1 MLNFDIRWIHQ
12 IDTQSDILITLNKG
26 NVMNNYEKALQT
38 ILQTF
43 HAKKVKEFRGHDGYG
58 YNADIYLGKN
68 KVAEVDE
75 DGWGGGLR
83 IDYVSDEMKQKS
95 DEIIQ
100 NLPKCKWSEWNF
112 LNNSDDSEFTWTHDL
127 VFDAVA
133 TNVLRM
139 RDFKKQMKKI
149 TFIQN
154 NQMQHFTSLKHSQL
168 QNFYQYNE
176 GTMKLEEWLK
186 MTEKEENMI
195 VLNLLPENEAFD
207 LYRKHS

>member
-1 MLNFDIRWIHQ
+1 
-12 IDTQSDILITLNKG
+12 
-26 NVMNNYEKALQT
+26 MNNYEKALKT
-38 ILQTF
+38 ILETF

-68 KVAEVDE
+68 KIAEVDE

-95 DEIIQ
+95 DEIIK
-100 NLPKCKWSEWNF
+100 NLPKCKFSEAIGGF
-112 LNNSDDSEFTWTHDL
+112 SEDMMEWDAQL
-127 VFDAVA
+127 AFDHVA

-149 TFIQN
+149 TIIKDEQILEYK
-154 NQMQHFTSLKHSQL
+154 TKSSQL
-168 QNFYQYNE
+168 DEIFRFKNVGYMTLRAHLELKQKKE
-176 GTMKLEEWLK
+176 GIK
-186 MTEKEENMI
+186 I
-195 VLNLLPENEAFD
+195 LNLLPENEAFE

>member
-1 MLNFDIRWIHQ
+1 
-12 IDTQSDILITLNKG
+12 
-26 NVMNNYEKALQT
+26 MNNYEKALKT
-38 ILQTF
+38 ILETF

-68 KVAEVDE
+68 KIAEVDE

-95 DEIIQ
+95 DEIIK
-100 NLPKCKWSEWNF
+100 NLPKCKWNETGTSLE
-112 LNNSDDSEFTWTHDL
+112 SDDVYEWDAEL
-127 VFDAVA
+127 AFDHVA

-149 TFIQN
+149 TIIKDEQILEYR
-154 NQMQHFTSLKHSQL
+154 TKSSQL
-168 QNFYQYNE
+168 DEIFRFQNVGYMTLRAHLELKQKKE
-176 GTMKLEEWLK
+176 GIK
-186 MTEKEENMI
+186 I
-195 VLNLLPENEAFD
+195 LNLLPENEAFE

>member
-1 MLNFDIRWIHQ
+1 
-12 IDTQSDILITLNKG
+12 
-26 NVMNNYEKALQT
+26 MNDYEKALQT
-38 ILQTF
+38 ILQSF

-68 KVAEVDE
+68 KIAEVDE

-95 DEIIQ
+95 DEIIN
-100 NLPKCKWSEWNF
+100 NLPKCKWSECDQIHVDDA
-112 LNNSDDSEFTWTHDL
+112 DDSEFKWDAEL
-127 VFDAVA
+127 AFDHVA

-149 TFIQN
+149 TFIKD
-154 NQMQHFTSLKHSQL
+154 NQILAYKTKSSELDEIFRFENIGYMTLRAHLELKQKK
-168 QNFYQYNE
+168 E
-176 GTMKLEEWLK
+176 GIK
-186 MTEKEENMI
+186 
-195 VLNLLPENEAFD
+195 VLNFLPEDEAFD

>member
-1 MLNFDIRWIHQ
+1 
-12 IDTQSDILITLNKG
+12 
-26 NVMNNYEKALQT
+26 MNNYEKALKT
-38 ILQTF
+38 ILETF

-68 KVAEVDE
+68 KIAEVDE

-95 DEIIQ
+95 DEIIK
-100 NLPKCKWSEWNF
+100 NLPKCKWSDAGYGHDESIRN
-112 LNNSDDSEFTWTHDL
+112 DDYDWDAEL
-127 VFDAVA
+127 AFDHVA

-139 RDFKKQMKKI
+139 RDFKKHMKKI
-149 TFIQN
+149 TFIQD
-154 NQMQHFTSLKHSQL
+154 KQL
-168 QNFYQYNE
+168 GYFNSFKASDLETGFRFKQGF
-176 GTMKLEEWLK
+176 MKLEEWLK

-195 VLNLLPENEAFD
+195 VLNLLPEDEAFD

>member
-1 MLNFDIRWIHQ
+1 
-12 IDTQSDILITLNKG
+12 
-26 NVMNNYEKALQT
+26 MNNYEKALQT
-38 ILQTF
+38 ILQSF

-68 KVAEVDE
+68 KIAEVDE

-95 DEIIQ
+95 DEIIN
-100 NLPKCKWSEWNF
+100 NLPKCKWSDAGYGHDESIRNDDYDWN
-112 LNNSDDSEFTWTHDL
+112 DEL
-127 VFDAVA
+127 VFDHVA

-195 VLNLLPENEAFD
+195 VLNLLPEDEAFD

>member
-1 MLNFDIRWIHQ
+1 
-12 IDTQSDILITLNKG
+12 
-26 NVMNNYEKALQT
+26 MNNYEKALQT
-38 ILQTF
+38 ILQSF

-68 KVAEVDE
+68 KIAEVDE

-95 DEIIQ
+95 DEIIN
-100 NLPKCKWSEWNF
+100 NLPKCKWNETGSSLE
-112 LNNSDDSEFTWTHDL
+112 SDDVYEWDDEL
-127 VFDAVA
+127 VFDHVA

-149 TFIQN
+149 TFIQD
-154 NQMQHFTSLKHSQL
+154 NQLGHYTSLKASNL
-168 QNFYQYNE
+168 ETSYQYNE
-176 GTMKLEEWLK
+176 GIMTLEEWLK

-195 VLNLLPENEAFD
+195 VLNLLPEDEAFD

>member
-1 MLNFDIRWIHQ
+1 
-12 IDTQSDILITLNKG
+12 
-26 NVMNNYEKALQT
+26 MNNYEKALKT
-38 ILQTF
+38 ILETF

-68 KVAEVDE
+68 KIAEVDE

-95 DEIIQ
+95 DEIIK
-100 NLPKCKWSEWNF
+100 NLPKCKFSEATGGF
-112 LNNSDDSEFTWTHDL
+112 SEDMMKWDAEL
-127 VFDAVA
+127 AFDHVA

-149 TFIQN
+149 TIIKDEQILEYK
-154 NQMQHFTSLKHSQL
+154 TKSSQL
-168 QNFYQYNE
+168 DEIFRFQDVGYMTLRAHLELKQKKE
-176 GTMKLEEWLK
+176 GIK
-186 MTEKEENMI
+186 I
-195 VLNLLPENEAFD
+195 LNLLPENEAFE